1 VRVSNPIT
9 VLRNWLNSYSR
20 QVSAK
25 SGYTISS
32 ELIKVSVLYLSVQAI
47 ASLALAIIL
56 VRLGPRV
63 SLLFILISALSL
75 TAIGMINAYIVIR
88 LRSRARKFEKSI
100 VTILLTTIPLMAS
113 GEPLVN
119 VFNYLAT
126 IRIEPEVNGEFR
138 RLVSEVYS
146 GFDIVSAIKRSIER
160 VPSRVYNDVM
170 SIIAESYGV
179 SGNIA
184 DVLALKLDSIIRR
197 EQSMFRSRT
206 QALSLMMEVYVVSA
220 QLLPILL
227 IILTISLAPLGS
239 IPISP
244 EALILLMFLV
254 YVPVVGSIFYMVMS
268 GLLD

>member
-1 VRVSNPIT
+1 MRVSNPIT
-9 VLRNWLNSYSR
+9 VLRNWLDSYSR
-20 QVSAK
+20 QVSVK

-32 ELIKVSVLYLSVQAI
+32 ELIKVSILYLFAQAI
-47 ASLALAIIL
+47 ASFALAIIL
-56 VRLGPRV
+56 VRLGPRI

-75 TAIGMINAYIVIR
+75 TAVGMINAYIVIR
-88 LRSRARKFEKSI
+88 LRSRARKFEKSM
-100 VTILLTTIPLMAS
+100 VTILLAMIPLMAG

-119 VFNYLAT
+119 VFNYLAS
-126 IRIEPEVNGEFR
+126 IKIEPEVNREFR

-146 GFDIVSAIKRSIER
+146 GFDMVSAIKRSIER
-160 VPSRVYNDVM
+160 VPSRVYNDIMGILV
-170 SIIAESYGV
+170 ESYGV
-179 SGNIA
+179 SGSIA

-197 EQSMFRSRT
+197 EQSTFRSRT

-244 EALILLMFLV
+244 EALILLMFLI
-254 YVPVVGSIFYMVMS
+254 YVPLIGSVFYIIMS

>member
-1 VRVSNPIT
+1 MRISNPIA
-9 VLRNWLNSYSR
+9 VFKYWLNSYSR
-20 QVSAK
+20 QVSVK

-32 ELIKVSVLYLSVQAI
+32 GLIKVSTLYLFTQSL
-47 ASLALAIIL
+47 ASLALAMIL
-56 VRLGPRV
+56 VRLGSRIA
-63 SLLFILISALSL
+63 LLFILISALSL
-75 TAIGMINAYIVIR
+75 TAIGMVNAYIVIR
-88 LRSRARKFEKSI
+88 LRSRARKFDKSM
-100 VTILLTTIPLMAS
+100 VTILLMTIPLMAS
-113 GEPLVN
+113 EEPLVN

-179 SGNIA
+179 SSSIA
-184 DVLALKLDSIIRR
+184 DVLMLKLDSIIRR